1 MLVYR
6 VSVEVLPMEGTTLPS
21 DWTGA
26 FVNVYIG
33 APNIIEAIKTTETSL
48 LSDCYKPENTYSA
61 NEIDIE
67 GLDEFESNDDDDGV
81 SIENIK
87 SLKTN
92 TGIIYGAFHGFE
104 AD

>member
-48 LSDCYKPENTYSA
+48 LSDCYKPENQIVI
-61 NEIDIE
+61 NQKIRI
-67 GLDEFESNDDDDGV
+67 LLM
-81 SIENIK
+81 K
-87 SLKTN
+87 
-92 TGIIYGAFHGFE
+92 
-104 AD
+104 

>member
-1 MLVYR
+1 MSVYR
-6 VSVEVLPMEGTTLPS
+6 VSVEVLPMKGTTLPS

-33 APNIIEAIKTTETSL
+33 APNIIEAIKETEALL
-48 LSDCYKPENTYSA
+48 LSDSYKPDNTYSA
-61 NEIDIE
+61 YEIDIE
-67 GLDEFESNDDDDGV
+67 RLDEFENSDDDDGI

-92 TGIIYGAFHGFE
+92 GGVMYGTFHGFE